1 MRRLIKSKTIFF
13 LLLALVCSLLWR
25 LVNPSSIS
33 NSSIVLG
40 IAINY
45 KDGIYDVAVQ
55 AVAPSSSSQEGGAT
69 SDDYAILRSRAESVS
84 AALADIGQ
92 KTGMSVTLA
101 HCNALFLTPPALIN
115 NPAELFE
122 TLMHAWLLP
131 PHAIIVAV
139 EDKPDEI
146 LSSKHLTSTD
156 MSEHVFQLLRS
167 TENSQDL
174 TRCTI
179 NYFLVDFYS
188 ESCVNNIP
196 LATLKRVEED
206 SETSKEPTCGEYYLL
221 DLRKN
226 LIVGTS
232 SYAIVDERC
241 AKGINLIFSDL
252 KYYPL
257 VFKHDNI
264 NLDFAVIKS
273 KSKVK
278 LEEKTLKVKTKATIA
293 LREITAIEG
302 EVPYVD
308 ISQLDVY
315 TAAASEEFKSII
327 KYAFDKSKE
336 LNLDFLGIKNIYYQ
350 ETGERLESD
359 DFLKDFTI
367 EPEIE
372 LEVQKAVK
380 FGQK

>member
-1 MRRLIKSKTIFF
+1 
-13 LLLALVCSLLWR
+13 
-25 LVNPSSIS
+25 
-33 NSSIVLG
+33 
-40 IAINY
+40 
-45 KDGIYDVAVQ
+45 GIYDVAVQ
-55 AVAPSSSSQEGGAT
+55 AVAPSSSSQEGAT

-241 AKGINLIFSDL
+241 AKGINMIFSDL

-315 TAAASEEFKSII
+315 TAVASEEFKSII

-372 LEVQKAVK
+372 LEIQKAVK
-380 FGQK
+380 FGQKKISLTSFIN